1 MLSLYTMPIHV
12 IMFYAFEGRYMYV
25 INDNKKG
32 MPKADTPFLCVNGYV
47 LSGTTKATHHHG
59 HATTTEASA
68 TFRTLWACTLA
79 TKQIQSV
86 RYTEHYV

>member
-1 MLSLYTMPIHV
+1 MLFLYTMPIYV

-25 INDNKKG
+25 INDKKKG
-32 MPKADTPFLCVNGYV
+32 MPKADTPFIFV
-47 LSGTTKATHHHG
+47 LVFSLSMATKATHG
-59 HATTTEASA
+59 HTTAEASA